1 MVNSF
6 RPAIVM
12 MALFTLLL
20 GLAYPLAVTGIAQ
33 AAFPGQ
39 ANGSLVRDAGG
50 RVVGSTMIGQPFAGA
65 TYLHPRP
72 SAAGDGYD
80 AAASSGSNMGPL
92 NPDLAARVAESAQAI
107 PRRGRSRRHPRRCG
121 DDLGFGPRPGRVT
134 GLRSASGRADR
145 PRQRR
150 FRAAGA
156 EHHRQPD
163 RGGLPRLHRPAAR
176 QCPADQSRA
185 RRPLRRGGLI
195 ARDGA
200 RNARDFS
207 RSAPQARAAEGVSG
221 HVARR
226 GQDL

>member
-50 RVVGSTMIGQPFAGA
+50 RVVGSALIGQPFVGA

-92 NPDLAARVAESAQAI
+92 NPDLAARVAENAQAI
-107 PRRGRSRRHPRRCG
+107 RAEDGAGVIPADAVTTSGSGLDPDVSPAYARLQAARIARARGVSVQQVQTIIDSQTEG
-121 DDLGFGPRPGRVT
+121 AFLGFIGQPRVNVLLT
-134 GLRSASGRADR
+134 NRALDA
-145 PRQRR
+145 R
-150 FRAAGA
+150 FGA
-156 EHHRQPD
+156 E
-163 RGGLPRLHRPAAR
+163 G
-176 QCPADQSRA
+176 
-185 RRPLRRGGLI
+185 
-195 ARDGA
+195 
-200 RNARDFS
+200 
-207 RSAPQARAAEGVSG
+207 
-221 HVARR
+221 
-226 GQDL
+226 